1 MERNECD
8 LSPRH
13 VAAET
18 SAASDR
24 RSVKSSVS
32 VRLQMTA
39 LSLTLSLQLTGVL
52 LWISQSKW
60 RQQSE
65 LVARDEE
72 EEEGVEG
79 FSGHLPP
86 RILTLRFISY
96 HIHIINIFFRHI
108 LRPNWR

>member
-79 FSGHLPP
+79 FFWSSPNVSSHCGSFH
-86 RILTLRFISY
+86 IIFIS
-96 HIHIINIFFRHI
+96 
-108 LRPNWR
+108 